1 MIRQLVIS
9 ASLLFILQIVHAGT
23 YVEFSMKGQAAN
35 KGGAEMEGSM
45 KAWFQD
51 GNTRS
56 RFQMNL
62 PPGMDK
68 IPGMP
73 GIGNMVMLKLK
84 DQPGKAYM
92 MDESNKTY
100 FETPEGAEK
109 DAPEEDFDITIIGQ
123 EKVNG
128 YNATH
133 LKAVSKITKSVMDW
147 WVSKDVAGYQE
158 MKNFRTRQFNTNS
171 LYKWMDAKSVEG
183 FPVKM
188 IMSRGQERFMEMNL
202 VKAEKMDIPASQ
214 FSLDGYTKREGS
226 PFMPGGMD
234 PEKLK
239 NMSPEDRIKFFQELQ
254 KSMQK
259 N

>member
-1 MIRQLVIS
+1 
-9 ASLLFILQIVHAGT
+9 
-23 YVEFSMKGQAAN
+23 
-35 KGGAEMEGSM
+35 M

-56 RFQMNL
+56 RIQMNL
-62 PPGMDK
+62 PSGMDK
-68 IPGMP
+68 FPGMP
-73 GIGNMVMLKLK
+73 GLGNMVMLQLK
-84 DQPGKAYM
+84 DQPGKTFM

-100 FETPEGAEK
+100 FETSERMEK
-109 DAPEEDFDITIIGQ
+109 DAPEEDFDITVIGQ

-128 YNATH
+128 YHATH
-133 LKAVSKITKSVMDW
+133 LKAVSKTTKSVMDW
-147 WVSKDVAGYQE
+147 WVSKEVTGYQE
-158 MKNFRTRQFNTNS
+158 MKNFRTRQFNTTS
-171 LYKWMDAKSVEG
+171 LYRLMEEKSVEG

-188 IMSRGQERFMEMNL
+188 IMSRGKERSMEINL
-202 VKAEKMDIPASQ
+202 VKAEKMDIPDSQ
-214 FSLDGYTKREGS
+214 FSLNGYAKKESS

-234 PEKLK
+234 SEKLK